1 MYLFSR
7 TRRLTGGNPQKAM
20 AWSMTITEH
29 ASQTIGLP
37 INLYVHTMSPDVG
50 TTVAGLVAPDLA
62 TLDVAF
68 DKLAADSA
76 YMELVE
82 KGHEFMLPG
91 STQDLL
97 AQVIYP
103 ESFAPDP
110 NRPTDYVVA
119 VQSTI
124 AAGHGARGLA
134 AGVEAAQ
141 RAEALTGASVL
152 FLGGVTGNYGG
163 VGWLLLYP
171 DAAAMDRGQT
181 ALAGDP
187 GFIEFVDSLEGVFA
201 DTPGATTQT
210 IIRRV
215 I

>member
-1 MYLFSR
+1 
-7 TRRLTGGNPQKAM
+7 M
-20 AWSMTITEH
+20 AWAAAITEH

-37 INLYVHTMSPDVG
+37 ISLYVHTMSPDVG

-68 DKLAADSA
+68 DKLAVDAAYAD
-76 YMELVE
+76 LVE
-82 KGHEFMLPG
+82 KGHEFVLPG

-97 AQVIYP
+97 AQIIYP
-103 ESFAPDP
+103 ETFAPDP
-110 NRPTDYVVA
+110 DRPIDYIVA

-124 AAGHGARGLA
+124 AAGHGARGMA

-141 RAEALTGASVL
+141 RAEALTGATVL
-152 FLGGVTGNYGG
+152 FLGGATGNYGG

-181 ALAGDP
+181 ALASDP
-187 GFIEFVDSLEGVFA
+187 GFIEFIDSLQGVFA
-201 DTPGATTQT
+201 DTPGATTQL

>member
-1 MYLFSR
+1 
-7 TRRLTGGNPQKAM
+7 M
-20 AWSMTITEH
+20 AWAAAVTEH

-37 INLYVHTMSPDVG
+37 ISLYVHTLSPDVG
-50 TTVAGLVAPDLA
+50 TTVAGLIAPDLA

-76 YMELVE
+76 YAELVE
-82 KGHEFMLPG
+82 KGHEFVLPG
-91 STQDLL
+91 STQDRL

-103 ESFAPDP
+103 ENFAPDP
-110 NRPTDYVVA
+110 DRRFDYIVG

-124 AAGHGARGLA
+124 AAGHGARGMA

-141 RAEALTGASVL
+141 RAEALSGATVV

-187 GFIEFVDSLEGVFA
+187 GFIEFIDSLEGVFA
-201 DTPGATTQT
+201 DTPGATTQL
-210 IIRRV
+210 IIRR
-215 I
+215 II

>member
-1 MYLFSR
+1 MYIFSR
-7 TRRLTGGNPQKAM
+7 TRRLVGGNPQKAM
-20 AWSMTITEH
+20 AWSAAITEH

-37 INLYVHTMSPDVG
+37 ISLYVHAMSPDVG

-68 DKLAADSA
+68 DKLAVDSA
-76 YMELVE
+76 YADLVE
-82 KGHEFMLPG
+82 KGHEFVLPG
-91 STQDLL
+91 SAQDRL
-97 AQVIYP
+97 AQIVYP
-103 ESFAPDP
+103 EAFAPEPD
-110 NRPTDYVVA
+110 RRFDYIVG

-124 AAGHGARGLA
+124 ADGHGARGMA

-152 FLGGVTGNYGG
+152 FLAGMTGNYGG

-171 DAAAMDRGQT
+171 DAAAMDRGQS
-181 ALAGDP
+181 ALGGDP
-187 GFIEFVDSLEGVFA
+187 GFIEFIDSLEGVFA
-201 DTPGATTQT
+201 DAPGATTQL